1 MKYRKYLCWK
11 QFHDMDYKKYIKKW
25 ADEMLCELGRHLRT
39 RTWELGGSRFRKEN
53 TLLCRNLA
61 FLVHQNDEPVHQG
74 GCR

>member
-11 QFHDMDYKKYIKKW
+11 QFP
-25 ADEMLCELGRHLRT
+25 EMLCELGRHLRT